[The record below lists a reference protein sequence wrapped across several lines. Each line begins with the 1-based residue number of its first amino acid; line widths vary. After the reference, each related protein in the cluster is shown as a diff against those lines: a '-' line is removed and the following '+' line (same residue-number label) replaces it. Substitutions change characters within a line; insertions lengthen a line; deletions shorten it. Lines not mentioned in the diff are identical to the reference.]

1 MKLALVTC
9 RDLPE
14 PDVDEAMLMAECRDA
29 GFDTELA
36 AWDDPDVDWSRF
48 DVALI
53 RSTWDYYLAP
63 ESFREWVEATARVTR
78 LLNPAPVVLGNLD
91 KTYLQAWDDKGIPIV
106 PTVFFEVGSVPN
118 LESAKLALA
127 GFSDGFVIK
136 PTVSAGS
143 WETYRFFDSE
153 VGAACLLE
161 SVAHRPTML
170 QPYLPEVERG
180 GEISCVCLGGRFSH
194 AVVKAPRF
202 NDEHEAV
209 VLGEA
214 DAAALDLVH
223 RVLAELDSSILYARV
238 DLMRHQNQWVLSE
251 LELVEPS
258 LFLTQ
263 NPAACTEFVRCLK
276 SILAHS

>member
-1 MKLALVTC
+1 MLVAGC
-9 RDLPE
+9 RN
-14 PDVDEAMLMAECRDA
+14 A
-29 GFDTELA
+29 GLETELA
-36 AWDDPDVDWSRF
+36 AWDDPEVDWSRF
-48 DVALI
+48 DAALI

-63 ESFREWVEATARVTR
+63 MAFREWVESTAQVTR

-91 KTYLQAWDDKGIPIV
+91 KSYLQDWDDKGIPIV

-118 LESAKLALA
+118 LESAKLALS
-127 GFSDGFVIK
+127 GFTEGFVIK

-143 WETYRFFDSE
+143 WETYRFFDTE
-153 VGAACLLE
+153 VGAPCLLE
-161 SVAHRPTML
+161 SVAQRATML

-180 GEISCVCLGGRFSH
+180 GEISCVSLCGKFSH

-214 DAAALDLVH
+214 DSAALELVNRVLAALDP
-223 RVLAELDSSILYARV
+223 AILYARV
-238 DLMRHQNQWVLSE
+238 DLMRHQDQWVLSE

-263 NPAACTEFVRCLK
+263 NPPACAELVRCLQEM
-276 SILAHS
+276 LAKP

>member
-1 MKLALVTC
+1 MLV
-9 RDLPE
+9 
-14 PDVDEAMLMAECRDA
+14 AECRNA
-29 GFDTELA
+29 GLETELA
-36 AWDDPDVDWSRF
+36 AWDDPEVDWSRF
-48 DVALI
+48 DAAVI

-63 ESFREWVEATARVTR
+63 MAFREWVESTAQVTR

-91 KTYLQAWDDKGIPIV
+91 KSYLQDWDDKGIPIV

-118 LESAKLALA
+118 LESAKLALS
-127 GFSDGFVIK
+127 GFAEGFVIK

-143 WETYRFFDSE
+143 WETYRFFDTE
-153 VGAACLLE
+153 VGAPCLLE
-161 SVAHRPTML
+161 SVAQRATML
-170 QPYLPEVERG
+170 QPYLPDVERG
-180 GEISCVCLGGRFSH
+180 GEISCVCLGGKFSH

-214 DAAALDLVH
+214 DSAALELVR
-223 RVLAELDSSILYARV
+223 RVLAELDPAILYARV
-238 DLMRHQNQWVLSE
+238 DLMRHQDQWVLSE

-263 NPAACTEFVRCLK
+263 NPPACVEFVRCLHTL
-276 SILAHS
+276 LAKP